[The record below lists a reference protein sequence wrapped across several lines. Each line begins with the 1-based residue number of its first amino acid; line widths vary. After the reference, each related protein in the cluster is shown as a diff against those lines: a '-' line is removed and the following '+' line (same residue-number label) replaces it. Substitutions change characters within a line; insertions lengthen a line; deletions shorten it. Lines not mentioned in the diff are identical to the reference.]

1 MPLRLFPERND
12 QKMEYDYIF
21 FIAII
26 LLSTKFLGLVTK
38 RIKLPQVVG
47 ALCAGLILGPAV
59 LGIVRE
65 TEFISEL
72 SELGVI
78 VLMFTAGLETD
89 IVELKKTGK
98 ASFLIALLGVLVPLA
113 GGFGLAWAFNIGAN
127 DNLPTSRTLQFIFI
141 GIVLTA
147 TSVSITVETLKEL
160 GKLSTRAGNA
170 ILGAALIDD
179 ILGIIALTVVTSLAG
194 DGVKIWT
201 VLLKILG
208 FFVFAVLS
216 AILYH
221 IVFEKWRNRD
231 KKDLRRHVIVSFVFC
246 LLMAWIAERAFG
258 VADITGAF
266 VAGLAISNSP
276 RVKYISNRFETMSYL
291 LLSPVFFA
299 SIGLKMTK
307 MNMSGTLVL
316 FTVLIFVIA
325 VMTKIIGCGLGAKL
339 CRYTN
344 KESVQV

>member
-113 GGFGLAWAFNIGAN
+113 GGFGLA
-127 DNLPTSRTLQFIFI
+127 
-141 GIVLTA
+141 
-147 TSVSITVETLKEL
+147 
-160 GKLSTRAGNA
+160 
-170 ILGAALIDD
+170 
-179 ILGIIALTVVTSLAG
+179 
-194 DGVKIWT
+194 
-201 VLLKILG
+201 
-208 FFVFAVLS
+208 
-216 AILYH
+216 
-221 IVFEKWRNRD
+221 
-231 KKDLRRHVIVSFVFC
+231 
-246 LLMAWIAERAFG
+246 
-258 VADITGAF
+258 
-266 VAGLAISNSP
+266 
-276 RVKYISNRFETMSYL
+276 
-291 LLSPVFFA
+291 
-299 SIGLKMTK
+299 
-307 MNMSGTLVL
+307 
-316 FTVLIFVIA
+316 
-325 VMTKIIGCGLGAKL
+325 
-339 CRYTN
+339 
-344 KESVQV
+344 